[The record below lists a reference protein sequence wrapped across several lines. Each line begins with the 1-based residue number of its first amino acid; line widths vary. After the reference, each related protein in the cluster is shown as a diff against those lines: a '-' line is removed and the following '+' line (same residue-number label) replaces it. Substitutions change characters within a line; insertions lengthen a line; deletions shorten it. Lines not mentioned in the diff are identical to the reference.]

1 MVHAAEPATKRR
13 PLSPFAK
20 EATLLILWALCA
32 FLFFSYLGFGGYIGD
47 FLTNLS
53 FGLFGTLAYLLP
65 ILLAFATGFLISNNG
80 SYHSALK
87 TLAGTVLYFTV
98 CSFLGLGDSVFYS
111 EAKILDI
118 YQYCA
123 NSKTGGGAVSG
134 EICHLLTPALG
145 SIGTG
150 IFLAI
155 AALLCL
161 LLITQRSL
169 LKWLRRYLKEVYAV
183 SARRHAQWREER
195 EAAENTFSNFPD
207 QAQLQV
213 ERKTVN
219 TRRTNRRGRKSG
231 LLRTHEPIW
240 RTAPEIRHGC
250 GESTD
255 SARSDVCIEQRNA
268 PRLL

>member
-1 MVHAAEPATKRR
+1 MAAKAAKKKPDTDTKTPVQKTKKPGTEKTTAKTSASRTSSSTKKRSSSSSGNAAVVSKKQKVVHAAEPATKRR

-134 EICHLLTPALG
+134 EICHLLIPGARIHRNRYFSGHCSTSLPA
-145 SIGTG
+145 
-150 IFLAI
+150 F
-155 AALLCL
+155 
-161 LLITQRSL
+161 
-169 LKWLRRYLKEVYAV
+169 
-183 SARRHAQWREER
+183 
-195 EAAENTFSNFPD
+195 
-207 QAQLQV
+207 
-213 ERKTVN
+213 
-219 TRRTNRRGRKSG
+219 
-231 LLRTHEPIW
+231 
-240 RTAPEIRHGC
+240 
-250 GESTD
+250 
-255 SARSDVCIEQRNA
+255 
-268 PRLL
+268 